1 MSGSKKKKITAA
13 FFFFETFFCTLAKVG
28 ERLQDAPPESC
39 HGVLHAGAQTEH
51 ALEVGLL
58 QQQLPVRHELV
69 RPAQQ
74 GGDAVHKLRHEA
86 RVRVVGLAVVVGHNL
101 EDRGTQRHNGYSFQ
115 SQQLKKRRA
124 ELPIIKTVALCS

>member
-1 MSGSKKKKITAA
+1 MLTDSVRATRWAQKIYHDSFLLDSD
-13 FFFFETFFCTLAKVG
+13 FFFFTFPKVG
-28 ERLQDAPPESC
+28 ERLQDAPSESC

-74 GGDAVHKLRHEA
+74 GGDAVYKLRHEA
-86 RVRVVGLAVVVGHNL
+86 RVRVVRLAVVVGHNL
-101 EDRGTQRHNGYSFQ
+101 EDGGTE
-115 SQQLKKRRA
+115 QLLKH
-124 ELPIIKTVALCS
+124 